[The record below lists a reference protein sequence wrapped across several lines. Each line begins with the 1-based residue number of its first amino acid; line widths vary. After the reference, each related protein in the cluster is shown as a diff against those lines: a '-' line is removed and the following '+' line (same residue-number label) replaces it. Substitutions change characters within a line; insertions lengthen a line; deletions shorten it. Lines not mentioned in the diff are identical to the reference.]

1 MGQKVNP
8 VGLRLGIN
16 RGWDSVWY
24 AKKKDF
30 GNYLIEDFNIRE
42 FIKKNVINS
51 GVSKVMIERTSK
63 RCFVTIYTSR
73 PGFVI
78 GKKGSDI
85 DKIKNNLSKFT
96 KNEVT
101 LNIKEVKKPETNA
114 YLVAENNYQYDIDK
128 LIVKEAY
135 CGKQVVMKR
144 FRARAKGR
152 ASPIMKPYSNV
163 TIILTEKEQQ
173 KENHGSKS

>member
-8 VGLRLGIN
+8 VGYRLGVN

-30 GNYLIEDFNIRE
+30 GKFLIEDYKIRD

-63 RCFVTIYTSR
+63 KCFVTIYTSR

-85 DKIKNNLSKFT
+85 EKIKNKLSALT
-96 KNEVT
+96 TNEVN
-101 LNIKEVKKPETNA
+101 LNIKEVKKPETNS
-114 YLVAENNYQYDIDK
+114 YLVAENIAQQ
-128 LIVKEAY
+128 LVKRI
-135 CGKQVVMKR
+135 CLR
-144 FRARAKGR
+144 FFNFFN
-152 ASPIMKPYSNV
+152 I
-163 TIILTEKEQQ
+163 
-173 KENHGSKS
+173 

>member
-8 VGLRLGIN
+8 VGYRLGVN

-30 GNYLIEDFNIRE
+30 GKFLIEDFKIRE
-42 FIKKNVINS
+42 YIKKNVINS

-63 RCFVTIYTSR
+63 KCFVTIYTSR

-85 DKIKNNLSKFT
+85 EKIKKKLSSFT
-96 KNEVT
+96 DNE
-101 LNIKEVKKPETNA
+101 
-114 YLVAENNYQYDIDK
+114 
-128 LIVKEAY
+128 
-135 CGKQVVMKR
+135 
-144 FRARAKGR
+144 
-152 ASPIMKPYSNV
+152 
-163 TIILTEKEQQ
+163 IILNERVIGKISGFQVKIYDEESLF
-173 KENHGSKS
+173 KNKFLSDESLSNLIK